1 MLRMSNAVTLTSFFS
16 KIVMLIIVCKKGQ
29 KMEKNQI
36 IDLEITDLSY
46 EAMGVAHYEG
56 MTVFVTNALPGE
68 TVKGKI
74 LKVKKNFA
82 FAKIEEIVKESP
94 DRVNIKLNQWVQ
106 TGLASLAHIKYDKQL
121 EFKRNQVVN
130 LLKKAHLDDVEVGET
145 LPSPEETGYR
155 NKAQVPV
162 REVNGQL
169 EIGFFRR
176 HSHDLVPLTNFFTTD
191 PEIDRVLVAVRD
203 ILRQYRVPAYDE
215 VHNKGEVRY
224 LDVRRSKATGEI
236 MVILVC
242 LHKDFPQLPKV
253 AEAIKQIDGVTSLVL
268 NYNPK
273 KTNVILGKVDYLI
286 FGKPQITDQIGDVK
300 FRISPESFFQ
310 INTLQTPRLYDL
322 AIKKAELAPDDVVV
336 DAYSGIGTIGLTVA
350 KHVKEVRGIES
361 VRDAVKDA
369 NNNAELNNIDNA
381 RYVAGKAE
389 EVMPKWASKGMKT
402 DVIFVDPPRKGLTSE
417 FIDAAVKTNP
427 KKIVYIS
434 CNPATM
440 IRDLQEL
447 QGHGYSF
454 ERIDPVDMFP
464 QTPHVEAVTVLERR

>member
-1 MLRMSNAVTLTSFFS
+1 
-16 KIVMLIIVCKKGQ
+16 
-29 KMEKNQI
+29 MEKNQI

-68 TVKGKI
+68 TVSAKI
-74 LKVKKNFA
+74 LKVKKRFA
-82 FAKIEEIVKESP
+82 FAKIEKIIKESP

-130 LLKKAHLDDVEVGET
+130 LLQKAHLDNVEVGQT

-162 REVNGQL
+162 RTVNGQL

-203 ILRQYRVPAYDE
+203 ILRASKVPAYDE
-215 VHNKGEVRY
+215 IHNKGEVRY
-224 LDVRRSKATGEI
+224 LDVRRSKANGEL

-242 LHKDFPQLPKV
+242 LHKDFPQLEKIA
-253 AEAIKQIDGVTSLVL
+253 AEIKKIEGVTSLVL

-273 KTNVILGKVDYLI
+273 KTNVILGKADYLI
-286 FGKPQITDQIGDVK
+286 FGKPQIVDQIGDVK

-310 INTLQTPRLYDL
+310 INSLQTPRLYDL
-322 AIKKAELAPDDVVV
+322 AIKQADLQPTDTVI
-336 DAYSGIGTIGLTVA
+336 DAYSGIGTIGLSVA
-350 KHVKEVRGIES
+350 KHVKSVRGIEV

-369 NNNAELNNIDNA
+369 NDNAEMNDIHNA
-381 RYVAGKAE
+381 KYFVGKAE
-389 EVMPKWASKGMKT
+389 DLMPRWADKGIT
-402 DVIFVDPPRKGLTSE
+402 SDVIFVDPPRKGLTPE
-417 FIDAAVKTNP
+417 FIAGAVKTGP

-434 CNPATM
+434 CNPATLV
-440 IRDLQEL
+440 RDLQEFQKL
-447 QGHGYSF
+447 GYDF
-454 ERIDPVDMFP
+454 NRIDPVDMFP
-464 QTPHVEAVTVLERR
+464 QTPHVEAVAVLTRK